1 VNENIDKTKLAGIL
15 KSLDKKDRL
24 AAKKFLASPYF
35 NTNEDLGVLF
45 IEINKLIDKN
55 KSLSK
60 LILWKKLIKN
70 KAYSDVRFRKFCSDL
85 SKLMEQFLSQKA
97 FDKHPIQHKIFSL
110 KSLNEN
116 KQKATKLATST
127 IKEANDMMKN
137 YPYRD
142 TSYYLN
148 QYQLQKQFYDFY
160 DYDTNRDE
168 KSNLEEISK
177 NLDYFY
183 FGEKLKLIVNV
194 MTRRKH
200 KAYVY
205 NLNLKDEILS
215 LTENNSS
222 SLSNSPQVKVYFQI
236 QKIFSEPENEEH
248 YFKFKK
254 IIEENAFFF
263 PREVAIEELY
273 GAAQNYCV
281 RKINAGNQKFLNELF
296 DLFKMLIDQGLIISE
311 DKISPWYFR
320 NIVFTGLRLGKY
332 KWVESFIHQH
342 KNYLP
347 KDLKENAV
355 TYNLA
360 QLYFYQKKY
369 REVIGQLQFVE
380 YDDLSY
386 NLNSKAMLL
395 ATYYE
400 LDEIDLLDS
409 HLDTFNSFLKRRK
422 DFPPERSLPYRNL
435 IKFTKKLSRLLP
447 NDTKALEKMKEE
459 IAEIGNVANA
469 NWLLEKIGELG
480 G

>member
-1 VNENIDKTKLAGIL
+1 MNNNIDKTKLAGIL

-24 AAKKFLASPYF
+24 ACKKFLTSPYF
-35 NTNEDLGVLF
+35 NTNDDLGILF
-45 IEINKLIDKN
+45 IEINQLIDKN
-55 KSLSK
+55 KALNK
-60 LILWKKLIKN
+60 EALWKKIIKN
-70 KAYSDVRFRKFCSDL
+70 KIYSDVRFRKFCSDL
-85 SKLMEQFLSQKA
+85 SKLMEQFLAQKA
-97 FDKHPIQHKIFSL
+97 FDKHPVQHKIFLL

-116 KQKATKLATST
+116 KQKAEKLATST
-127 IKEANDMMKN
+127 VKIAEEMMKN

-148 QYQLQKQFYDFY
+148 QYQLQKHFYDNY

-168 KSNLEEISK
+168 KSNIEDISK

-215 LTENNSS
+215 IIEKNYH
-222 SLSNSPQVKVYFQI
+222 SLAKSPQVKIYFQI
-236 QKIFSEPENEEH
+236 QKIFSEPEKEVH
-248 YFKFKK
+248 YFKLKK
-254 IIEENAFFF
+254 LIEENAFFF
-263 PREVAIEELY
+263 PRDVALEELY

-281 RKINAGNQKFLNELF
+281 RKLNEGNQKFVGELF
-296 DLFKMLIDQGLIISE
+296 DLFKMLVDQGLIILDNS
-311 DKISPWYFR
+311 INPWYFR
-320 NIVFTGLRLGKY
+320 NIVLVGLRHGKY
-332 KWVESFIHQH
+332 QWTEEFIHNY
-342 KNYLP
+342 KDYLP

-369 REVIGQLQFVE
+369 REVIGQLQSVD

-409 HLDTFNSFLKRRK
+409 HLDTFDTFLKRRK
-422 DFPPERSLPYRNL
+422 DFPAERSLPYRSL

-447 NDTKALEKMKEE
+447 NDSKALEKMKEE
-459 IAEIGNVANA
+459 IAKIGNVVNA
-469 NWLLEKIGELG
+469 NWLLEKIAELEK
-480 G
+480 